1 MTWECSNHSFN
12 AALFKLC
19 EPINEQNL
27 QCFHWVTHHILLKRP
42 TPVERSPVFHQSL
55 PTSTKQMSG
64 HVWLEQV
71 VNEKINKSPE
81 SCFHWFYDLGQRD
94 ITACVCVVSGLC
106 YLHKEGS
113 IQRLRQVI
121 ITAEKGKLLRSR
133 QLPSQH
139 VGFLQLHQ
147 LFPEGQKLQ
156 LTHTHTMHKQT
167 ALYHDIFNLKRII
180 TTGFLY
186 K

>member
-1 MTWECSNHSFN
+1 MWTNKWTKTSVSTELHTTYFWKDPHHSEEKPRVSSKSAN
-12 AALFKLC
+12 IHKTNVRTC
-19 EPINEQNL
+19 
-27 QCFHWVTHHILLKRP
+27 VT
-42 TPVERSPVFHQSL
+42 
-55 PTSTKQMSG
+55 
-64 HVWLEQV
+64 EQV

-81 SCFHWFYDLGQRD
+81 SNVVSTGFYDLGQRD
-94 ITACVCVVSGLC
+94 ITACICSVSGLC

-113 IQRLRQVI
+113 IQCLRQVI

-156 LTHTHTMHKQT
+156 LTHTHT
-167 ALYHDIFNLKRII
+167 
-180 TTGFLY
+180 
-186 K
+186 